1 MRKRIP
7 STVRP
12 RLIMTKRSK
21 KMATTSK
28 MKKRVVKR
36 EMTTKRAMM
45 RKMMMKRVIVTA
57 MKMRTTKNLLKTVG
71 KSTIL
76 RKSTI
81 FWTSQRRLKQMRS
94 QKKQRERIRK

>member
-1 MRKRIP
+1 MRKRIL
-7 STVRP
+7 STVKP
-12 RLIMTKRSK
+12 RSIMTERSK
-21 KMATTSK
+21 KMATTRK
-28 MKKRVVKR
+28 MKRVVKK

-57 MKMRTTKNLLKTVG
+57 MKMRTTKNLLKTAG
-71 KSTIL
+71 KSIIL

-81 FWTSQRRLKQMRS
+81 FWMSQRRLKQMRS

>member
-1 MRKRIP
+1 MKKRIP
-7 STVRP
+7 STVKP
-12 RLIMTKRSK
+12 RTIMTKRSK
-21 KMATTSK
+21 KMATTRK

-71 KSTIL
+71 KSIIL

-81 FWTSQRRLKQMRS
+81 FWMSQRILKQMRS